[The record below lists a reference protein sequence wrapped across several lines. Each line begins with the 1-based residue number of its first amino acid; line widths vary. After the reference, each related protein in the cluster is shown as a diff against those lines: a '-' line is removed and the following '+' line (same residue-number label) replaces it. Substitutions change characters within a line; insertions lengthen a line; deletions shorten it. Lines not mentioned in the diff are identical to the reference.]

1 MGNTIVIEVHGLS
14 RVYRLKSGE
23 EVRAVDGVDLMIPE
37 GEFLTVIGASGSGK
51 TTLLNLLGGLDKPT
65 AGRVIVDGVEVSG
78 LSETELVKFR
88 REKVGFVFQSF
99 NLIPTL
105 TAIENVEA
113 ALAPTG
119 MTKAERVE
127 RVTSLLESVGLKGK
141 GGRLPVELSSGE
153 QQRVAIARAFANEPK
168 ILLLDEPTGNLDTV
182 TGKEIM
188 KLCNEASKKR
198 GQTVVAVTHAGY
210 VKEYT
215 DRLLYMRDGKVSNTT
230 PEAELEEPVSQVFGT
245 SEAD

>member
-1 MGNTIVIEVHGLS
+1 MGNTNVIEVRGLS

-23 EVRAVDGVDLMIPE
+23 EVQAVNNVDLEVPD
-37 GEFLTVIGASGSGK
+37 GQFLTVIGTSGSGK

-65 AGRVIVDGVEVSG
+65 TGKVVVDGVEVSG
-78 LSETELVKFR
+78 LGEAELVRFR

-105 TAIENVEA
+105 TAEENVEA

-119 MTKAERVE
+119 MAKAERVE
-127 RVTSLLESVGLKGK
+127 RSTSLLESVGLKGK
-141 GGRLPVELSSGE
+141 AGRLPVELSAGE

-168 ILLLDEPTGNLDTV
+168 VLLLDEPTGNLDTV

-188 KLCNEASKKR
+188 KLCHETSKKQ
-198 GQTVVAVTHAGY
+198 GQTVVAVTHADY

-215 DRLLYMRDGKVSNTT
+215 DQLLYMKDGKLSNTM
-230 PEAELEEPVSQVFGT
+230 LEK
-245 SEAD
+245 

>member
-1 MGNTIVIEVHGLS
+1 MGNTNIIEARGLS

-23 EVRAVDGVDLMIPE
+23 EVQAVNSVNLQVPE
-37 GEFLTVIGASGSGK
+37 GQFLTVIGTSGSGK

-65 AGRVIVDGVEVSG
+65 AGNVVVDGVEVSG
-78 LSETELVKFR
+78 LGDADLVRFR

-105 TAIENVEA
+105 TAVENVEA

-119 MTKAERVE
+119 MAKAERVE
-127 RVTSLLESVGLKGK
+127 RSTRLLDSVGLTGK
-141 GGRLPVELSSGE
+141 VGRLPVELSAGE

-168 ILLLDEPTGNLDTV
+168 VLLLDEPTGNLDTG

-188 KLCNEASKKR
+188 RLCHETSRKQ
-198 GQTVVAVTHAGY
+198 GQTVVAVTHADY

-215 DRLLYMRDGKVSNTT
+215 DQLLYMMDGKLSNMT
-230 PEAELEEPVSQVFGT
+230 PET
-245 SEAD
+245 

>member
-1 MGNTIVIEVHGLS
+1 MNLIEAQNLS
-14 RVYRLKSGE
+14 RIYRLKNGGE
-23 EVRAVDGVDLMIPE
+23 VKAVDNVDLLVPE
-37 GEFLTVIGASGSGK
+37 GQFLTIIGSSGSGK

-65 AGRVIVDGVEVSG
+65 AGQIVVDGVALSD
-78 LSETELVKFR
+78 LSEAELVLFR
-88 REKVGFVFQSF
+88 RKKVGFVFQAF

-105 TAIENVEA
+105 TAVENVEV

-119 MTKAERVE
+119 MPKAERLE
-127 RVTSLLESVGLKGK
+127 RSMSLLESVGLKAQVD
-141 GGRLPVELSSGE
+141 RLPVALSAGE

-168 ILLLDEPTGNLDTV
+168 VLLLDEPTGNLDTV

-188 KLCNEASKKR
+188 RLCHKARKER

-215 DRLLYMRDGKVSNTT
+215 DRLLYMKDGNFSNTV
-230 PEAELEEPVSQVFGT
+230 PNDELEEPVS
-245 SEAD
+245 

>member
-1 MGNTIVIEVHGLS
+1 MGNMNVIEVHGLS
-14 RVYRLKSGE
+14 RFYRLKNGE
-23 EVRAVDGVDLMIPE
+23 EVRAVDGVDLMVPE

-65 AGRVIVDGVEVSG
+65 AGKVVVDGTEVSG
-78 LSETELVKFR
+78 LSEAELVKFR
-88 REKVGFVFQSF
+88 REKVGFVFQAF

-105 TAIENVEA
+105 TAFENVEA

-119 MTKAERVE
+119 MPKAKRVE
-127 RVTSLLESVGLKGK
+127 RSTSLLESVGLKGK
-141 GGRLPVELSSGE
+141 IDRLPVELSAGE

-168 ILLLDEPTGNLDTV
+168 VLLLDEPTGNLDTV

-188 KLCNEASKKR
+188 KLCHENSKKQ

-215 DRLLYMRDGKVSNTT
+215 DRLLYMRDGKVTNKM
-230 PEAELEEPVSQVFGT
+230 PEAELEEPVS
-245 SEAD
+245 

>member
-1 MGNTIVIEVHGLS
+1 MRNTNVIEVQGLS
-14 RVYRLKSGE
+14 RIYRLKSGG
-23 EVRAVDGVDLMIPE
+23 EVRAVDSVDLLVPK
-37 GEFLTVIGASGSGK
+37 GQFLTIIGTSGSGK

-65 AGRVIVDGVEVSG
+65 AGKVVVDEVN
-78 LSETELVKFR
+78 LSSLGESELVRFR
-88 REKVGFVFQSF
+88 REKVGFVFQAF

-105 TAIENVEA
+105 TAVENVEA

-119 MTKAERVE
+119 MPKTERVE
-127 RVTSLLESVGLKGK
+127 RSTSLLESVGLKGK
-141 GGRLPVELSSGE
+141 GDRLPAELSAGE

-168 ILLLDEPTGNLDTV
+168 VLLLDEPTGNLDTV

-188 KLCNEASKKR
+188 RLCHEASKER

-215 DRLLYMRDGKVSNTT
+215 DRLLYMRDGKFSNTI
-230 PEAELEEPVSQVFGT
+230 PEGELEEPVS
-245 SEAD
+245 

>member
-1 MGNTIVIEVHGLS
+1 MGNTKVIEVHGLS
-14 RVYRLKSGE
+14 RIYRLKSGE
-23 EVRAVDGVDLMIPE
+23 EVRAVNGVDLMVPE

-65 AGRVIVDGVEVSG
+65 AGNVVVDGVEVSG
-78 LSETELVKFR
+78 LGEADLVRFR

-105 TAIENVEA
+105 TAVENVEA

-119 MTKAERVE
+119 MAKTERVE
-127 RVTSLLESVGLKGK
+127 RSMSLLKSVGLKGK
-141 GGRLPVELSSGE
+141 VGRLPVELSAGE

-168 ILLLDEPTGNLDTV
+168 VLLLDEPTGNLDTV

-188 KLCNEASKKR
+188 RLCHEASKKR

-215 DRLLYMRDGKVSNTT
+215 DRLLYMRDGKVSGTA
-230 PEAELEEPVSQVFGT
+230 PDEELEEPVS
-245 SEAD
+245 

>member
-1 MGNTIVIEVHGLS
+1 MGNTNVIEVHGLS

-23 EVRAVDGVDLMIPE
+23 EVRAVNGVDLMVPE

-65 AGRVIVDGVEVSG
+65 AGKVVVDGVEVSG
-78 LSETELVKFR
+78 LSEAELVKFR

-105 TAIENVEA
+105 TAFENVEA
-113 ALAPTG
+113 ALAPTA
-119 MTKAERVE
+119 MPKAERNK
-127 RVTSLLESVGLKGK
+127 RSMSLLESVGLSGK
-141 GGRLPVELSSGE
+141 VDRLPVELSAGE

-168 ILLLDEPTGNLDTV
+168 VLLLDEPTGNLDTV

-188 KLCNEASKKR
+188 RLCNETSKKR

-215 DRLLYMRDGKVSNTT
+215 DRLLYMQDGKFSNKI
-230 PEAELEEPVSQVFGT
+230 PEAELEKPVS
-245 SEAD
+245 

>member
-1 MGNTIVIEVHGLS
+1 MKKTTNVIEVHGLS

-23 EVRAVDGVDLMIPE
+23 EVRAVDDVDLMVPE

-65 AGRVIVDGVEVSG
+65 AGKVVVDGVEVSG
-78 LSETELVKFR
+78 LGETELVRFR

-105 TAIENVEA
+105 TAAENVEA

-119 MTKAERVE
+119 MAKAERFK
-127 RVTSLLESVGLKGK
+127 RSMSLLESVGLMEKGD
-141 GGRLPVELSSGE
+141 RLPVELSAGE
-153 QQRVAIARAFANEPK
+153 QQRVAIARAFANQPK
-168 ILLLDEPTGNLDTV
+168 VLLLDEPTGNLDTA

-188 KLCNEASKKR
+188 KLCHENSKKQ
-198 GQTVVAVTHAGY
+198 GQTVVAVTHAAY

-215 DRLLYMRDGKVSNTT
+215 DRLLYMRDGKVSS
-230 PEAELEEPVSQVFGT
+230 VT
-245 SEAD
+245 SEE

>member
-1 MGNTIVIEVHGLS
+1 MRNTNIIEIQNLS
-14 RVYRLKSGE
+14 RIYRLKSGG
-23 EVRAVDGVDLMIPE
+23 EVRAVDDVILEVPKRQ
-37 GEFLTVIGASGSGK
+37 FLTIIGTSGSGK

-65 AGRVIVDGVEVSG
+65 AGKVIVDGVTISD
-78 LSETELVKFR
+78 LRETELVKFR
-88 REKVGFVFQSF
+88 REKVGFVFQAF
-99 NLIPTL
+99 NLIQTL

-119 MTKAERVE
+119 MPKNQRFERA
-127 RVTSLLESVGLKGK
+127 SALLELVGLKQQIN
-141 GGRLPVELSSGE
+141 RLPVELSSGE

-168 ILLLDEPTGNLDTV
+168 ILLLDEPTGNLDTT

-188 KLCNEASKKR
+188 LLCHKASKER

-215 DRLLYMRDGKVSNTT
+215 DRLLYMRDGKLYTQV
-230 PEAELEEPVSQVFGT
+230 PKAELEEPAS
-245 SEAD
+245 